1 MKAALDFLT
10 LGGPLVYVILAG
22 SLLATA
28 IFVER
33 VLALQRRNVV
43 PVRFAELS
51 LSLIRDGKFDE
62 ARGLCASSDTPLANV
77 VAAGLKRAGMPL
89 ARVREAIADRGRRE
103 AVELER
109 FTGLLGTIATTMPLI
124 GLLGTITGM
133 IRTFQSV
140 QGSIGEDQMNAGA
153 LANGIWEALIT
164 TAAGLCVAIPAFI
177 AYRYLIGRIDR
188 LIAELEEHALEVA
201 ELVAGDG
208 EA

>member
-43 PVRFAELS
+43 PVRFAEFS

>member
-77 VAAGLKRAGMPL
+77 VSAGLKRAGMPL